1 MPGRDGRV
9 LPSVAGAARPA
20 GADRSGVVA
29 TGRGPGPDPRDA
41 EVAAARSAPD
51 PDAGDGGFD
60 PLESPTLLERLRIDP
75 GRRGV
80 RALAAVVAVV
90 AVGAA
95 GVAFWNRPEPTPV
108 APVRAANPSP
118 TVATSLVVAVTGKV
132 RRPGL
137 VRVVAGSR
145 VADVVE
151 AAGGALPDV
160 DLGGLNLARKVTD
173 GELIVV
179 GAPAPAPGPAGVPG
193 APAGKVN
200 LNTASPAEL
209 DVLPGVGPVTAQR
222 IIEYRTAHGPFAD
235 VSGLKHVEGIGD
247 ARFEQLKDLVTV

>member
-1 MPGRDGRV
+1 MD
-9 LPSVAGAARPA
+9 S
-20 GADRSGVVA
+20 
-29 TGRGPGPDPRDA
+29 
-41 EVAAARSAPD
+41 
-51 PDAGDGGFD
+51 GFD
-60 PLESPTLLERLRIDP
+60 PLAGGSLLERLRIDP

-80 RALAAVVAVV
+80 RALAAVVLLV
-90 AVGAA
+90 ALGAA
-95 GVAFWNRPEPTPV
+95 GVAYWNRPEPTPV
-108 APVRAANPSP
+108 APVRAAHPSP
-118 TVATSLVVAVTGKV
+118 TTAASLVVAVTGKV

-137 VRVVAGSR
+137 VRVAAGSR

-160 DLGGLNLARKVTD
+160 ELDGLNLARKVTD

-179 GAPAPAPGPAGVPG
+179 GGPAPGAPGVPG
-193 APAGKVN
+193 VPPGKVN

-235 VSGLKHVEGIGD
+235 ISGLRHVEGIGD